1 MDTTII
7 IIIIIILPPIPTHW
21 FFKCLLSIPLG
32 CSHLWCAL
40 FFQPATT
47 WRFPLRSPDLQ
58 VLGDTTAI
66 GFCQPNAALAIPLLA
81 GQNLPGLEKM
91 RGLKFNPP
99 RLNLITMNLTILCPL
114 FPDFCHN
121 DRTGRNKSAGS
132 CCHKVASFRCSLPP
146 AKRKFIRHSWAC
158 SKDIGLSR
166 NKVPN
171 CQCVVLL
178 VYFWLSREIE
188 TFNPQR
194 LFHARHPTV
203 TLGCLLAGGNCT
215 LKGGGF
221 QSKLRQLLQWS

>member
-1 MDTTII
+1 MDWKPTYKTPPGRNIASTSHISFPKLGRIIFENASTFTLGSII
-7 IIIIIILPPIPTHW
+7 IIIIIIIPPIPTHW

-47 WRFPLRSPDLQ
+47 WRFPLRSPHLQ

-132 CCHKVASFRCSLPP
+132 CCH
-146 AKRKFIRHSWAC
+146 
-158 SKDIGLSR
+158 
-166 NKVPN
+166 
-171 CQCVVLL
+171 
-178 VYFWLSREIE
+178 
-188 TFNPQR
+188 
-194 LFHARHPTV
+194 
-203 TLGCLLAGGNCT
+203 
-215 LKGGGF
+215 
-221 QSKLRQLLQWS
+221 